1 MSPPDIPDSVY
12 EFKPFKYSS
21 HYWILNALRREK
33 EPVRILDVGT
43 ASGYLGKIWR
53 GDWPLRGGN

>member
-1 MSPPDIPDSVY
+1 MPDSVY

-53 GDWPLRGGN
+53 SERPLRGGN